1 MKPLK
6 MRADVFVLDVLN
18 AQRKKSDTPL
28 QLFYKKSPYQIRG
41 NVPTAEGMKPLERN
55 RWRGEAHEHIWLRAE
70 VKVPPLGKYER
81 AEFCFDTGDMNLLY
95 QPQMLVY
102 INGEIVCA
110 LDTQHKNVF
119 LDHEGT
125 YEIFIYTYCNC
136 ESSFDMEFRA
146 SLVITDKNVEDLY
159 YDLLAPLQIMDYSK
173 EDSKEYAE
181 ILTLVNDAVTLV
193 DLREPYSEN
202 YERSVEAAKAYIRK
216 NLYGKVSK
224 SYGTVVGIGHTHI
237 DIAWLWRY
245 KQTREKAVRS
255 FATVLYLMDRYPDYK
270 FMSSQAILYKIV
282 KEEAPELYEKIK
294 QRVKEGRWEVEG
306 GMWLEADCNLTSG
319 ESLVRQIL
327 FGKKFFKEEF
337 GVDSKI
343 LWLPDA
349 FGYSAALPQIL
360 KKTGIDTFVTSKISW
375 NDTNQIPFDTFSWK
389 GIDGTE
395 IFSYFLT
402 AQEKVPG
409 KDPERFTTYNGKAD
423 MQTLAGT
430 WERYQQKDLND
441 EALLTFGWGDGGG
454 GPTCDMLEKLT
465 RSNRGLPNCPKSKID
480 TATAFIKR
488 LKKNA
493 EKSGRLPQLNGELY
507 LEFHRGTYTSVAKVK
522 RGNRKAEFKLQN
534 AEWLSSLAET
544 FCNLNYPKE
553 ILDECWETVLTNQF
567 HDVLPGSAIP
577 DVYKDTEEDY
587 ARVNERLD
595 SVSEKALAAIVGSV
609 DTGRKYVV
617 FNPNSFACDA
627 VVKKSDDEFVLV
639 KDVPAKGYFASDLEG
654 IPTSAFVSDDVI
666 ENEYYRIELDENGD
680 ICRLYDKENEREV
693 LEKGKKGNV
702 LEVHEDLPPSYLD
715 NWDIKAYHGEK
726 VWGMGLIKKEIVRLG
741 NKNGVR
747 LYKKF
752 GKSTL
757 VQTIFV
763 YDGLKR
769 IDFETEADWQN
780 DHVCL
785 KVDFPVSLN
794 VKSATYNI
802 QFGNVER
809 PTTRNN
815 SWEEAKFEV
824 CAQKFADVSESDYG
838 VSLMNDC
845 KYGYEILG
853 ADMRLTLFRMPTYP
867 NSEGEKGKHIFTYSL
882 YPHKNNCGNSDVV
895 RQSYL
900 LNNPL
905 FVRER
910 RDGGSGKSM
919 PDGFS
924 YVQVSDDRI
933 IADTV
938 KKAENG
944 AGYAVRLYESTNAR
958 VKARLKFAPNVRR
971 LWACDL
977 LENKSERI
985 DVENG
990 EVELVFSPYEI
1001 KTLFLEI

>member
-6 MRADVFVLDVLN
+6 MRADAFILDVLN
-18 AQRKKSDTPL
+18 AHRKKSDTSIR
-28 QLFYKKSPYQIRG
+28 LFYKKSPYQIKG
-41 NVPTAEGMKPLERN
+41 NIPTAEGMKPLEGN
-55 RWRGEAHEHIWLRAE
+55 RWRGKAHEHIWLRAE
-70 VKVPPLGKYER
+70 VNVPALGKYER
-81 AEFCFDTGDMNLLY
+81 AEFHFDTGDMNLLY
-95 QPQMLVY
+95 HPQMLVY

-119 LDHEGT
+119 LDHEGK
-125 YEIFIYTYCNC
+125 YEIFIYTYSNC
-136 ESSFDMEFRA
+136 ESDFDMEFRA

-159 YDLLAPLQIMDYSK
+159 YDLLAPLQVMDYSK
-173 EDSKEYAE
+173 DDTKEYAE
-181 ILTLVNDAVTLV
+181 ILRFVNDAVTLV
-193 DLREPYSEN
+193 DLREPYSER
-202 YERSVEAAKAYIRK
+202 YENSIEEAKTYIRN
-216 NLYGKVSK
+216 NLYGKVSQC
-224 SYGTVVGIGHTHI
+224 YGTVVGIGHTHI

-282 KEEAPELYEKIK
+282 KEEAPEVYEKIK

-343 LWLPDA
+343 LWLPDV
-349 FGYSAALPQIL
+349 FGYSASLPQL
-360 KKTGIDTFVTSKISW
+360 LRKSGIDTFITSKISW

-402 AQEKVPG
+402 AQEKTPG
-409 KDPERFTTYNGKAD
+409 KEPARFTTYNGNTD
-423 MQTLAGT
+423 MQTVAGT

-465 RSNRGLPNCPKSKID
+465 RSNRGLPNCPKTKID
-480 TATAFIKR
+480 TATAFIER

-493 EKSGRLPQLNGELY
+493 EKSNRLPQFNGELY

-522 RGNRKAEFKLQN
+522 RNNRKAEFKLQN
-534 AEWLSSLAET
+534 TEWLSSLAEV
-544 FCNLNYPKE
+544 FCGLKYPKE
-553 ILDECWETVLTNQF
+553 TLDECWETVLTNQF
-567 HDVLPGSAIP
+567 HDVLPGSSIP
-577 DVYKDTEEDY
+577 DVYKDTDVDY
-587 ARVNERLD
+587 ARVNEKLTAI
-595 SVSEKALAAIVGSV
+595 SEKAIDAIIDRV
-609 DTGRKYVV
+609 DTDKKYIV
-617 FNPNSFACDA
+617 FNPNSFIGAA
-627 VVKKSDDEFVLV
+627 VVKKSDDEFVFV
-639 KDVPAKGYFASDLEG
+639 KDVPAKGYSVSELTA
-654 IPTSAFVSDDVI
+654 IRTTTVVSDDVI
-666 ENEYYRIELDENGD
+666 ENEYYCIELDENGD
-680 ICRLYDKENEREV
+680 IFRLYDKENEREV
-693 LEKGKKGNV
+693 FEKGKKGNV
-702 LEVHEDLPPSYLD
+702 FEVHEDIPPSYLD

-726 VWGMGLIKKEIVRLG
+726 IWGMELVKKEIVRQG
-741 NKNGVR
+741 NRNGIR

-752 GKSTL
+752 EKSTL
-757 VQTIFV
+757 IQTIFV

-769 IDFETEADWQN
+769 IDFETEADWHN
-780 DHVCL
+780 EHVCL

-845 KYGYEILG
+845 KYGYEVRG
-853 ADMRLTLFRMPTYP
+853 ADMRLTLFRTPTYP
-867 NSEGEKGKHIFTYSL
+867 NVEGEKGKHVFTYSL
-882 YPHKNNCGNSDVV
+882 YPHKNNFGNSDVV

-910 RDGGSGKSM
+910 KENGSKKSL
-919 PDGFS
+919 PSSFA
-924 YVQVSDDRI
+924 YLQISDERV

-938 KKAENG
+938 KKSEDG
-944 AGYAVRLYESTNAR
+944 TGYAVRLYESTNAR
-958 VKARLKFAPNVRR
+958 VKTRLKFAQNVKE
-971 LWACDL
+971 LWTCDL
-977 LENKSERI
+977 MENKSEI
-985 DVENG
+985 LKSENG
-990 EVELVFSPYEI
+990 EVELIFNPYEI
-1001 KTLFLEI
+1001 KTLFIKI